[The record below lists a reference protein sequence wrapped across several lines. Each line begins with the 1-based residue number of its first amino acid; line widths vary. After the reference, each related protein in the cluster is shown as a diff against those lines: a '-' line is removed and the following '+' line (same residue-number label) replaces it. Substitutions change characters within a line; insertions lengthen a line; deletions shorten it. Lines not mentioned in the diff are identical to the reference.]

1 MFIIPGPIDLFGL
14 FGPFGLFGLFGLR
27 HRLML
32 GEIKSLASVLRVVNM
47 STRGC
52 RDCPVPDCGAKYL
65 VRLANHLANVHMLDI
80 DQRRKYLQEAKR
92 HPIVKRVA
100 YKSAATDEINDN
112 LLQQQDRVC
121 VVSKVRQHVLKHAQ
135 VSSWQE
141 PYTNSEEPG
150 EKRASQSE
158 DLPPAKKPRVV
169 RSTASLA
176 TKPCPEF
183 NFRHKF
189 SLLVMGPTQSGKT
202 YFVQQILKHNR
213 IVYEEQ
219 KSIRI
224 FWYYNQWQECYE
236 ELKTSLGKNIRF
248 ERGVPELSEDLCEI
262 NPRYNNIIILDDLM
276 AEVTDSPVVSRLF
289 TQGRHRN
296 ASVILLL
303 QTCFLR
309 GSIIRISAEMPS
321 TRLSSEVLAIGNKS
335 ELLKNACSIRIE
347 YTLWMLITKRPKNR
361 LDTYWWTTSL
371 THQRISKF
379 LQTYLANAM
388 FITLV

>member
-1 MFIIPGPIDLFGL
+1 
-14 FGPFGLFGLFGLR
+14 
-27 HRLML
+27 ML
-32 GEIKSLASVLRVVNM
+32 GEIKSFASVLRVVNM

-189 SLLVMGPTQSGKT
+189 SLLVLGPTQSGKT

-219 KSIRI
+219 KSTRI

-236 ELKTSLGKNIRF
+236 KLKTSLGKSIRF
-248 ERGVPELSEDLCEI
+248 ERGVPELSEDLSDI

-276 AEVTDSPVVSRLF
+276 AEATDSPVVSRLF

-303 QTCFLR
+303 QNMFPKGKYNTDISRNAQYLALFR
-309 GSIIRISAEMPS
+309 SPSDRKQIGIIGERMFD
-321 TRLSSEVLAIGNKS
+321 
-335 ELLKNACSIRIE
+335 
-347 YTLWMLITKRPKNR
+347 KNR
-361 LDTYWWTTSL
+361 VHFMNAYYKETEKPFGYLLVDKKPDTPADQQILADLFGECYVYLFIYLFIYL
-371 THQRISKF
+371 TLPKTFNRFTNNI
-379 LQTYLANAM
+379 
-388 FITLV
+388 

>member
-1 MFIIPGPIDLFGL
+1 
-14 FGPFGLFGLFGLR
+14 
-27 HRLML
+27 ML
-32 GEIKSLASVLRVVNM
+32 GEIKSFASVLQVVNM
-47 STRGC
+47 SIRCC
-52 RDCPVPDCGAKYL
+52 RDCLVPDCGAKYL

-141 PYTNSEEPG
+141 PYTNFEEPG

-158 DLPPAKKPRVV
+158 DLPPAKKTQ
-169 RSTASLA
+169 SSAIHASLA

-189 SLLVMGPTQSGKT
+189 SVLVVGPTQSGKT

-219 KSIRI
+219 KSISI
-224 FWYYNQWQECYE
+224 FGTTINGKECYE
-236 ELKTSLGKNIRF
+236 KLKTSFGKSIRF
-248 ERGVPELSEDLCEI
+248 GRGVAELSENLCEI
-262 NPRYNNIIILDDLM
+262 NPRYNIIILDDLM
-276 AEVTDSPVVSRLF
+276 AEAADSPVVSRLF

-303 QTCFLR
+303 QNMFPKEKYNTD
-309 GSIIRISAEMPS
+309 IS
-321 TRLSSEVLAIGNKS
+321 R
-335 ELLKNACSIRIE
+335 NA
-347 YTLWMLITKRPKNR
+347 
-361 LDTYWWTTSL
+361 
-371 THQRISKF
+371 Q
-379 LQTYLANAM
+379 
-388 FITLV
+388 